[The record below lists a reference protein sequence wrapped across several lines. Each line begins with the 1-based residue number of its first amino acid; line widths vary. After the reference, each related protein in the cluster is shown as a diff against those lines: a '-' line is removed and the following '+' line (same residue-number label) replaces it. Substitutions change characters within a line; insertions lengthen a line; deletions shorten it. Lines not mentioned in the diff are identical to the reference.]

1 MFGLTRMV
9 PFVAAAALLVAC
21 SDAENR
27 EPAPPVIL
35 ETAELNTLLAAA
47 EYRQVVAAV
56 RDREKAEQAT
66 DDDYLL
72 QAEGYLALLDGIGAA
87 LALEKVSEERH
98 TGDDYMLLRARSL
111 LLEGAT
117 ERAATI
123 LTSRTF
129 DARYAYDAAI
139 LLGDILLLQNDL
151 SAASEQYS
159 AAIAQDH
166 TRYQAYI
173 ARAQVYLKTGDID
186 LAETDA
192 LQAVAQAPENSLS
205 HYTLGTVFNRKARF
219 GEAKIQFQR
228 AVELYTYNVQA
239 LLGLVNIAI
248 LEGQYTEAEGLLD
261 TVYSVSP
268 EDNTA
273 NFFSAMLLALKG
285 DDLAAREQLIE
296 LSFTGD
302 DNPQTARLL
311 GHVAYRLGDYDVA
324 LRKLQAVLDVAPFD
338 RASRLIAV
346 EILLIEGDAEQA
358 LDLLEPMVEDLG
370 TNDLAAVT
378 MAADATARLSDFE
391 RAIAYTKRA
400 IELAQAPETILDAEL
415 VAEKIEIASVQIM
428 KRQLASFYFSNGE
441 AGAAVS
447 TLEDMIAADPDD
459 STSMLMLTNL
469 HMQQGDF
476 VRAIGAASLLI
487 EQFPESAAGHNAL
500 AAALHRQGNLTEALT
515 AYDQAIA
522 MAPEYV
528 SALKNR
534 GMLHLERETYD
545 SALLDLR
552 TVLDLTPDDL
562 RARFMYARALAGG
575 GRAADALDYYDELI
589 RALPGSASILY
600 YRSKTLM
607 DLSRYD
613 EAVGNLMD
621 ALEINKSQGVFPPGF
636 LEQELESF
644 EATITASTEAE
655 PTETEDEPDTNDPQA
670 PDNPAKNR

>member
-1 MFGLTRMV
+1 MFSLARTV
-9 PFVAAAALLVAC
+9 PLIAVLALLVAC
-21 SDAENR
+21 SDAENTA
-27 EPAPPVIL
+27 PATPVIL
-35 ETAELNTLLAAA
+35 ETAELNALLAAA

-56 RDREKAEQAT
+56 RVREKAEQAT
-66 DDDYLL
+66 DDDYML

-87 LALEKVSEERH
+87 LALEKVSEERQA
-98 TGDDYMLLRARSL
+98 GDDYRLLRARSL

-117 ERAATI
+117 GRAATM
-123 LTSRTF
+123 LTARTF
-129 DARYAYDAAI
+129 DTVYAYDAAI
-139 LLGDILLLQNDL
+139 LLGDILLLQNEL
-151 SAASEQYS
+151 AAASEQYS
-159 AAIAQDH
+159 AAIAQEPG
-166 TRYQAYI
+166 RYQAYI

-192 LQAVAQAPENSLS
+192 LAAVAQAPENSLS

-219 GEAKIQFQR
+219 GEAKTQFQR
-228 AVELYTYNVQA
+228 ALQLYPYNVQA

-248 LEGQYTEAEGLLD
+248 LEGQYTEAKGLLD

-285 DDLAAREQLIE
+285 DDIAAREQLIE

-324 LRKLQAVLDVAPFD
+324 LRKLLAVLDVAPFD

-346 EILLIEGDAEQA
+346 EILLIGGDAGQA
-358 LDLLEPMVEDLG
+358 LELLEPMVEDLG

-400 IELAQAPETILDAEL
+400 IELAQAPETVLDAEL

-441 AGAAVS
+441 ARAAVS
-447 TLEDMIAADPDD
+447 TLEEMISADPDD

-476 VRAIGAASLLI
+476 TNAIDAANRLI

-500 AAALHRQGNLTEALT
+500 AAALHRQGKQIEALA
-515 AYDQAIA
+515 AYDEAIS

-534 GMLHLERETYD
+534 GMLHLERETYE
-545 SALLDLR
+545 SALFDLR
-552 TVLDLTPDDL
+552 IVLDLIPDDL
-562 RARFMYARALAGG
+562 RTRFMYARALAGVS
-575 GRAADALDYYDELI
+575 RTAEALDYYDELI

-600 YRSKTLM
+600 YRSKALM
-607 DLSRYD
+607 DLSRFD

-621 ALEINKSQGVFPPGF
+621 ALEINKSQAVFPPDF
-636 LEQELESF
+636 LEQELEGF
-644 EATITASTEAE
+644 EATIAASAETTQPKAEDDTGTTDSTA
-655 PTETEDEPDTNDPQA
+655 PDEPD
-670 PDNPAKNR
+670 KNR

>member
-1 MFGLTRMV
+1 MFRLARMV

-21 SDAENR
+21 SDAENAA
-27 EPAPPVIL
+27 PAPPAIL
-35 ETAELNTLLAAA
+35 ETAELNALLASA

-66 DDDYLL
+66 DDDYML

-87 LALEKVSEERH
+87 LALEKVSEDRH
-98 TGDDYMLLRARSL
+98 AGDDYMLLKARSL
-111 LLEGAT
+111 LLEGST
-117 ERAATI
+117 GRAATI

-129 DARYAYDAAI
+129 DALYAYDAAI

-219 GEAKIQFQR
+219 GEAKTQFQR
-228 AVELYTYNVQA
+228 AVELYPYNVQA

-346 EILLIEGDAEQA
+346 EILLIGGDAEQA

-441 AGAAVS
+441 AGVAVS
-447 TLEDMIAADPDD
+447 TLEEMISADPDD

-469 HMQQGDF
+469 HMQQEDF
-476 VRAIGAASLLI
+476 VRAIGAANLLI

-500 AAALHRQGNLTEALT
+500 AAALHRQGNLTEALA
-515 AYDQAIA
+515 AYDEAIA

-552 TVLDLTPDDL
+552 IVLDLTPDDL
-562 RARFMYARALAGG
+562 RARFMYARALARV

-621 ALEINKSQGVFPPGF
+621 ALEINKSQGVFPPEF

-655 PTETEDEPDTNDPQA
+655 PTETEDEPDTSDPPA
-670 PDNPAKNR
+670 PDNPGKDR